1 MPDILTNLSAATR
14 APMVVLAK
22 SSEFLTIESG
32 AYAGMP
38 TAWKTR
44 MGTTWLGLNGTF
56 GTVTAASVKYLGDKK
71 ETPSGQPGLIRS
83 LAWLKPG
90 YGLELTV
97 HHDRGLPALRKGDRF
112 TAWIDAGSGE
122 PELTNFHVEE
132 ISSDQGDEDTV
143 TMKISAEHRVGLDN
157 LTASQLW
164 RLEVD
169 GNGRVISYTQA
180 LAIDAA
186 ETDPAGDLPTAP
198 APVSGSWAHVAA
210 ALTVT
215 VTTEDPHGLSTGDTI
230 TPTVTSDALVVNLV
244 ARVITVTTTHSFTM
258 TCLGGAGTT
267 GTLTFIP
274 PA

>member
-1 MPDILTNLSAATR
+1 MPDILTNLTAATR

-22 SSEFLTIESG
+22 SSEFLTVGTG
-32 AYAGMP
+32 AYSAMP

-44 MGTTWLGLNGTF
+44 MGTNWVGLSGTF
-56 GTVTAASVKYLGDKK
+56 GTITAASVKYLGEKK

-83 LAWLKPG
+83 LSWLKPG

-112 TAWIDAGSGE
+112 KAWIDAGSGE
-122 PELTNFHVEE
+122 PELTKFHVEE

-143 TMKISAEHRVGLDN
+143 TMKISAEHRIGLDDVSE
-157 LTASQLW
+157 TQLY

-169 GNGRVISYTQA
+169 GNGRVISYSQGFVF
-180 LAIDAA
+180 DGAA
-186 ETDPAGDLPTAP
+186 DDPAGDLATAP
-198 APVSGSWAHVAA
+198 SPLAGTWGHVAA

-215 VTTEDPHGLSTGDTI
+215 VTTEAPHGLTSGDTV

-267 GTLTFIP
+267 GTVTFIP